1 MGALGQT
8 PATRTLLYG
17 VLFVLSSWYV
27 VPFAWALITSLKHPG
42 MIFDGRWVPIERRQ
56 SVLIDGKEAG
66 IRIVEEYVDAFL
78 VRLENTGEMRN
89 IPKEEIERIAPHW
102 KNYSEAWTLVP
113 FGRYFLNSLLVSL
126 CVTLGQLATCSLGGY
141 AFSRLRFPG
150 RDAVFLLY
158 LATLMIPGPVL
169 TVPIYLLLRE
179 YHLLNTYQ
187 GVILP
192 GLFSAYGT
200 FLLRQ
205 FFLTIPTELEDAA
218 RIDGAGRFL
227 VYLRIILPLSGPAL
241 AALATFVFIG
251 SWNDFFWPSIVLT
264 DPDMLTLPVGLAH
277 LNDIYLFDYGRL
289 MAGSMI
295 SLAPAILMYVM
306 FQRFIT
312 RGVVM
317 TGLKG

>member
-1 MGALGQT
+1 M
-8 PATRTLLYG
+8 
-17 VLFVLSSWYV
+17 
-27 VPFAWALITSLKHPG
+27 
-42 MIFDGRWVPIERRQ
+42 
-56 SVLIDGKEAG
+56 
-66 IRIVEEYVDAFL
+66 
-78 VRLENTGEMRN
+78 
-89 IPKEEIERIAPHW
+89 
-102 KNYSEAWTLVP
+102 
-113 FGRYFLNSLLVSL
+113 
-126 CVTLGQLATCSLGGY
+126 TLGQLITCSLGGY
-141 AFSRLRFPG
+141 AFSRLQFPG
-150 RDAVFLLY
+150 RDAIFLLY

-179 YHLLNTYQ
+179 YRLLNTYQ

-205 FFLTIPTELEDAA
+205 FFQTIPRDLEDAA
-218 RIDGAGRFL
+218 RIDGAGRFG

-277 LNDIYLFDYGRL
+277 FNDIYLFEYGRL

-295 SLAPAILMYVM
+295 TIAPAVAMYLL

>member
-1 MGALGQT
+1 MKRTSLTTALFYF
-8 PATRTLLYG
+8 LL
-17 VLFVLSSWYV
+17 LLLSAWYV
-27 VPFAWALITSLKHPG
+27 VPFCWALVTSIKHPG
-42 MIFDGRWVPIERRQ
+42 MVFDARWLPYEHALTVT
-56 SVLIDGKEAG
+56 VDGQQHG
-66 IRIVEEYVDAFL
+66 MRIVEDRGDTFL
-78 VRLENTGEMRN
+78 VRLDGTGELRN
-89 IPKEEIERIAPHW
+89 FPRGEIERIAPNW
-102 KNYSEAWTLVP
+102 KNYADAWQLVP
-113 FGRYFLNSLLVSL
+113 FFRYFLNSVLVSL
-126 CVTLGQLATCSLGGY
+126 CLTVGQLITCSLGGY
-141 AFSRLRFPG
+141 AFSRLQFPG
-150 RDAVFLLY
+150 RDTIFVLY

-179 YHLLNTYQ
+179 YRLLNTYQ

-205 FFLTIPTELEDAA
+205 FFLTIPRELEDAA
-218 RIDGAGRFL
+218 RIDGSGRFG

-264 DPDMLTLPVGLAH
+264 DPDLLTLPVGLSH
-277 LNDIYLFDYGRL
+277 FNDIYIFEYGRL

-295 SLAPAILMYVM
+295 SMAPAVLMYVV

-317 TGLKG
+317 SGLKG

>member
-1 MGALGQT
+1 MRRSNT
-8 PATRTLLYG
+8 TTTLLYLALLAFS
-17 VLFVLSSWYV
+17 VWYV
-27 VPFAWALITSLKHPG
+27 VPFCWALVTSIKHPG
-42 MIFDGRWVPIERRQ
+42 MVFDGRWLPYEQ
-56 SVLIDGKEAG
+56 SKTVSIDGRRVQ
-66 IRIVEEYVDAFL
+66 ISVIEEHGDSVV
-78 VRLENTGEMRN
+78 VRREDTGVLHTILRN
-89 IPKEEIERIAPHW
+89 EIEHVSPNW
-102 KNYSEAWTLVP
+102 NNYAETWRLVP
-113 FGRYFLNSLLVSL
+113 FGRYFLNSILIAV
-126 CVTLGQLATCSLGGY
+126 CVTLGQLVTCSLGGY
-141 AFSRLRFPG
+141 AFSRLQFPG
-150 RDAVFLLY
+150 RDAIFMLY
-158 LATLMIPGPVL
+158 LATLMIPAPVL
-169 TVPIYLLLRE
+169 TVPIYLLMRQ

-205 FFLTIPTELEDAA
+205 FFLTIPRDLEDAA
-218 RIDGAGRFL
+218 RIDGAGRFG

-264 DPDMLTLPVGLAH
+264 DPDMLTLPVGLSH
-277 LNDIYLFDYGRL
+277 LNDIFLFEYGRL

-295 SLAPAILMYVM
+295 TIAPALLTYLL

>member
-1 MGALGQT
+1 MKTRSITTALFY
-8 PATRTLLYG
+8 LLLL
-17 VLFVLSSWYV
+17 VFAAWYI
-27 VPFAWALITSLKHPG
+27 VPFVWAFATSVKQPG
-42 MIFDGRWVPIERRQ
+42 MVFDGRWLPYERTH
-56 SVLIDGKEAG
+56 SISIDGQVQE
-66 IRIVEEYVDAFL
+66 IRIVEEHDDTFL
-78 VRLENTGEMRN
+78 VRVVGNNELREVRRSDVERLSPNWNNYGETWQ
-89 IPKEEIERIAPHW
+89 A
-102 KNYSEAWTLVP
+102 VP
-113 FGRYFLNSLLVSL
+113 FGQFFLNSILVTV
-126 CVTLGQLATCSLGGY
+126 CITVGQLITCSLGGY
-141 AFSRLRFPG
+141 AFARLQFPG
-150 RDAVFLLY
+150 RDTIFFLY
-158 LATLMIPGPVL
+158 LATMMIPGPVL

-205 FFLTIPTELEDAA
+205 FFLTIPKDLEDAA
-218 RIDGAGRFL
+218 RIDGAGSFG
-227 VYLRIILPLSGPAL
+227 VYMRIILPLSGPAL

-264 DPDMLTLPVGLAH
+264 DPDLLTLPVGLA
-277 LNDIYLFDYGRL
+277 LFNDLYLFQYSRL

-295 SLAPAILMYVM
+295 SIIPAILLYLV

>member
-1 MGALGQT
+1 MRRR
-8 PATRTLLYG
+8 PATTTLFYFL
-17 VLFVLSSWYV
+17 LLAFSAWYI
-27 VPFAWALITSLKHPG
+27 VPFAWALVTSVKHPG
-42 MIFDGRWVPIERRQ
+42 MVFDGRWLPYERSRT
-56 SVLIDGKEAG
+56 LTIDGQQHE
-66 IRIVEEYVDAFL
+66 IRIVEERDNSFL
-78 VRLENTGEMRN
+78 VHVMGTEGLREIPRN
-89 IPKEEIERIAPHW
+89 QIERISPNW
-102 KNYSEAWTLVP
+102 KNYAEAWNIVP
-113 FGRYFLNSLLVSL
+113 FGRYFLNSILISL
-126 CVTLGQLATCSLGGY
+126 CITLGQLITCSLGGY
-141 AFSRLRFPG
+141 AFSRLQFPG
-150 RDAVFLLY
+150 RETIFLAY
-158 LATLMIPGPVL
+158 LATLMIPAPVL

-205 FFLTIPTELEDAA
+205 FFMTIPRDLEDAA
-218 RIDGAGRFL
+218 RIDGAGTFS

-241 AALATFVFIG
+241 AALATFVFVG

-264 DPDMLTLPVGLAH
+264 DPEMLSLPVGLAH
-277 LNDIYLFDYGRL
+277 FNDIYLFEYGRL
-289 MAGSMI
+289 MAGSLI
-295 SLAPAILMYVM
+295 TIAPAILMYLL

>member
-1 MGALGQT
+1 MKRPRSLT
-8 PATRTLLYG
+8 VLLYVCLG
-17 VLFVLSSWYV
+17 WFSAWYAI
-27 VPFAWALITSLKHPG
+27 PFCWALTTSLKHPG
-42 MIFDGRWVPIERRQ
+42 MVFDTRWLPYTRATTLKVDGRERPIR
-56 SVLIDGKEAG
+56 V
-66 IRIVEEYVDAFL
+66 VEERGDSLLIRFA
-78 VRLENTGEMRN
+78 ESGELLRVSRA
-89 IPKEEIERIAPHW
+89 EVERVTPRWA
-102 KNYSEAWTLVP
+102 NYAEVWTAVP
-113 FGRYFLNSLLVSL
+113 FSRYFLNSLLVSL
-126 CVTLGQLATCSLGGY
+126 CLTLGQLITCSLGGY
-141 AFSRLRFPG
+141 AFARLDFPG
-150 RDAVFLLY
+150 REAVFLLY

-205 FFLTIPTELEDAA
+205 FFLTIPRDLEDAA
-218 RIDGAGRFL
+218 RIDGAGRFA
-227 VYLRIILPLSGPAL
+227 VYLRIILPLSGPGL
-241 AALATFVFIG
+241 AALGAFVFVG
-251 SWNDFFWPSIVLT
+251 SWNDYFWPSIVLT
-264 DPDMLTLPVGLAH
+264 DPGMLTLPVGLAH
-277 LNDIYLFDYGRL
+277 LNDMYVFEYGRL

-295 SLAPAILMYVM
+295 SIGPAILLYLI

>member
-1 MGALGQT
+1 MKK
-8 PATRTLLYG
+8 P
-17 VLFVLSSWYV
+17 LFVQTLIYISLLVFAAMYV
-27 VPFAWALITSLKHPG
+27 VPFFWAFVTSLKYPG
-42 MIFDGRWVPIERRQ
+42 MVFDGRWLPYRRAN
-56 SVLIDGKEAG
+56 VLTIDGKEQE
-66 IRIVEEYVDAFL
+66 IRIVEERGSFFL
-78 VRLENTGEMRN
+78 IRLSGTDELREVS
-89 IPKEEIERIAPHW
+89 KKEIESLSMNWNNYVETW
-102 KNYSEAWTLVP
+102 KAVP
-113 FGRYFLNSLLVSL
+113 FGRFFLNSILVAVS
-126 CVTLGQLATCSLGGY
+126 VTVGQIITCSLGGF
-141 AFSRLRFPG
+141 AFARLKFPG
-150 RDAVFLLY
+150 RDKVFFLY

-179 YHLLNTYQ
+179 YHLLDTYQ

-205 FFLTIPTELEDAA
+205 FFMTIPRDLEDAA
-218 RIDGAGRFL
+218 RIDGSGNFG

-264 DPDMLTLPVGLAH
+264 DPKRLTLPVGLA
-277 LNDIYLFDYGRL
+277 LFNDLYFSEYGRL

-295 SLAPAILMYVM
+295 SIAPAVLVYIV

-312 RGVVM
+312 KGIVM